1 MGLLRSILK
10 AISCFCKVR
19 GFKNIIVVKAFDIVV
34 KAFDIV
40 VVIVGG
46 ITTIDYSFIVSFK
59 IGGFQTNSII
69 TGFFVHRH
77 LLFQLTLVMLD

>member
-10 AISCFCKVR
+10 AIGCFCKVR
-19 GFKNIIVVKAFDIVV
+19 GFKNIIVV